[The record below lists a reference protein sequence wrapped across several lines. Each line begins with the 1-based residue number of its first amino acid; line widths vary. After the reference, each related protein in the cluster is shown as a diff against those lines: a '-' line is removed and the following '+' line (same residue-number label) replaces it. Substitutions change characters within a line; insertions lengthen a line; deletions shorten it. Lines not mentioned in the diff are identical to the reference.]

1 MKQTAV
7 NWLIKEFS
15 EILGPISMDGMQI
28 LLMMDATDKARQMER
43 KQNEETCLNVIERI
57 LDEVEKNGNVN
68 SEIIFQQ
75 YYDQTY
81 GKK

>member
-1 MKQTAV
+1 
-7 NWLIKEFS
+7 
-15 EILGPISMDGMQI
+15 
-28 LLMMDATDKARQMER
+28 MMDATDKARQMER